1 MAHFLVTEAGL
12 HTALLSTPTQPTSKI
27 LLLVQNSMLL
37 GTLLI
42 AAGSA
47 TVYLM
52 GIRNGW
58 IQILNEDVASLS
70 LTPSLCLSVIL

>member
-1 MAHFLVTEAGL
+1 MAHFPVTEGRL
-12 HTALLSTPTQPTSKI
+12 RTALLSTPTQPTSKI
-27 LLLVQNSMLL
+27 LLLVQNSVLL
-37 GTLLI
+37 RTLLI

-58 IQILNEDVASLS
+58 IQILNADFASL
-70 LTPSLCLSVIL
+70 LPPLFAFL